1 MSHFKTQENT
11 QKLRSRFE
19 SLVLLPVFKVI
30 PRELL
35 SLFTADE
42 FSLVIGGVSKI
53 DVDDWKK
60 NTKVIHCGFLLW

>member
-1 MSHFKTQENT
+1 MKALFFF
-11 QKLRSRFE
+11 LF
-19 SLVLLPVFKVI
+19 FKVI

-42 FSLVIGGVSKI
+42 FSLVIGGVAKI

-60 NTKVIHCGFLLW
+60 NTKVIHCGLLLW